1 MELRIG
7 EQIKLTI
14 TDINDQGQ
22 GIAKY
27 QGMIIF
33 IPHVLVGDQVIAEII
48 NVKKN
53 IAVAKVLQMVQE
65 NITKQIPLCPY
76 YAECGGCQISHMT
89 YDEQLLFKQN
99 KVQRVMKKF
108 ANLDINVVIQPSNDS
123 FNYRNKVTL
132 KVINNQLG
140 YYQTKTHKLVAINK
154 CLLLDNKINDLIKGL
169 NQFILLYPD
178 NKINEIII
186 KRTTLDEL
194 MLIIKSSDFNLHQE
208 LINFI
213 HQNGLKINSLYIN
226 NYSLLG
232 KSYINENILDKKML
246 ISNDSFF
253 QVNYQ
258 VAKQMFNQIKALI
271 PPKSRILDLYSG
283 TGIIAG
289 IISDNAEIVTG
300 IEIVKTAYLDAINM
314 VKNNHLTNVNF
325 ILGDVNANL
334 DNLKQLNLDVII
346 VDPPRG
352 GLSAEAIS
360 HFNQLAVDQI
370 IYIACDP
377 ITLARDIK
385 LLNKYEVIFMKSF
398 DMFPQTYHVETIVKM
413 KKMI

>member
-352 GLSAEAIS
+352 GLSSEAIS